1 MTVLL
6 PRDQVRELVGLAREL
21 ALAMDADRNADED
34 YLEVRLLR
42 AVERIERQLG
52 GEPPRDGADVGP
64 RRADAG
70 EDGR

>member
-1 MTVLL
+1 VTVLL
-6 PRDQVRELVGLAREL
+6 PRDEVRELVGLAREL

-42 AVERIERQLG
+42 AVERVEQRLG
-52 GEPPRDGADVGP
+52 GGPRPNGADVGP